1 MSLSSISSDNLHSG
15 CRLCPRECG
24 ADRTKG
30 GLGFCGQ
37 SDKIKI
43 ARCAPHYW
51 EEPCIS
57 GDKGS
62 GAVFFSGC
70 TLGCVYCQNRDISRD
85 GKGFEITA
93 GELADKMLELEKTGC
108 HNINL
113 VTPTQHLPGI
123 IRALDTAKSKG
134 LRVPI
139 VYNCGGYEKPETL
152 RLLENYVD
160 VYLPDFKYITGKPA
174 EKYSAA
180 RDYPERAKAAI
191 AEMARQTGPCVFD
204 DNGIIKSGVIVR
216 HLMLPGLLFES
227 KKIIDYLY
235 NTYKDDIYIS
245 LMSQY
250 TVMPGIGEKYPELD
264 RCLSRAHY
272 DALVGYCADL
282 GVENMYIQLRGA
294 ADSAYIPEFYGE

>member
-1 MSLSSISSDNLHSG
+1 MFSG

-30 GLGFCGQ
+30 ELGFCGL

-70 TLGCVYCQNRDISRD
+70 TLGCVYCQNRDISRV

-93 GELADKMLELEKTGC
+93 EELADKMLELEKIGC

-134 LRVPI
+134 LSVPI

-160 VYLPDFKYITGKPA
+160 VYLPDFKYITGKYA

-204 DNGIIKSGVIVR
+204 DSGIIKSGVIVR
-216 HLMLPGLLFES
+216 HLVLPGLLFES

-235 NTYKDDIYIS
+235 DTYKDDIYIS